1 MYTWQLT
8 TGSGFLWDQ
17 LAANAFYINQLG
29 GILSMII
36 ITSVLS
42 IIFKQKD
49 RKLLISL
56 PILLAGIYYIMPMT
70 IFQQAKDMK
79 LDPALM
85 MVSVSAFGI
94 LWYAL
99 RERFEKQGFYYLI
112 GIAGIIVG
120 LAFSIKVTT
129 LIFIIASLALISYR
143 ILGVF
148 GFLGFFFLFLGIF
161 TGGNLWSK
169 MNVWMPVE
177 NIELI
182 RNIAIICAILGF
194 S

>member
-1 MYTWQLT
+1 MYTWQLI

-17 LAANAFYINQLG
+17 LAANAFYVNQLG

-36 ITSVLS
+36 ITSILS
-42 IIFKQKD
+42 IIFEQKD

-56 PILLAGIYYIMPMT
+56 PLLLAGIYYMMPMT

-79 LDPALM
+79 LDPTLM

-112 GIAGIIVG
+112 GLAGIIVG

-129 LIFIIASLALISYR
+129 LILIITSIGLISYR
-143 ILGVF
+143 ILG
-148 GFLGFFFLFLGIF
+148 IY
-161 TGGNLWSK
+161 
-169 MNVWMPVE
+169 
-177 NIELI
+177 
-182 RNIAIICAILGF
+182 
-194 S
+194 